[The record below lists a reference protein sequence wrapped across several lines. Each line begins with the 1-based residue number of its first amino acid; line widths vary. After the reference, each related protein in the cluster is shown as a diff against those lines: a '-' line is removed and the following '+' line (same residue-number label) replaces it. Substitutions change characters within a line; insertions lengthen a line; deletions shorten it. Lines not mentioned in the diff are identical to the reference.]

1 MPSDRRR
8 GFIYSAFIVPSATVT
23 PVYRG
28 AVHLPLAS
36 YTLPFSNGYFLRIF
50 LGAHGNFTFVLPLRF
65 NIFSSSTPSFS
76 RSPWRC
82 VRLVFGAAV
91 VRRPCFLVLS
101 EPLHFASLRSV
112 FGAEVGPSSTRRSS
126 LVGRRSTPSSRG
138 ATIAGRWA
146 LDLRVSSVSLR

>member
-23 PVYRG
+23 PVYIG

-36 YTLPFSNGYFLRIF
+36 YSLPFSNGYFLRIF
-50 LGAHGNFTFVLPLRF
+50 LGAHGNFTFVLPLRL

-112 FGAEVGPSSTRRSS
+112 FGAEVFARRSKTYTIFS
-126 LVGRRSTPSSRG
+126 RSPDRGQMGPRPS
-138 ATIAGRWA
+138 
-146 LDLRVSSVSLR
+146 RVFG